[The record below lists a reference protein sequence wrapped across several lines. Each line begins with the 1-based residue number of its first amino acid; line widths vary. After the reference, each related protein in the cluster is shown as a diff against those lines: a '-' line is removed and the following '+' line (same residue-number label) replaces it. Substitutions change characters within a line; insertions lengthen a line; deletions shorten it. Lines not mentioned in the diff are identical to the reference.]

1 MKEAGLLTGGFLKK
15 TKVDFT
21 KIDKSLFKAVD
32 IREVEKIDIP
42 ARKAELM
49 TPQPKDSYRID
60 KVNNNNVLSII
71 NPEKFWGVSDF
82 VIIQIND

>member
-1 MKEAGLLTGGFLKK
+1 MASIGGFLKK

-32 IREVEKIDIP
+32 IRNTEKIEIP
-42 ARKAELM
+42 AKKAKLV

-60 KVNNNNVLSII
+60 LVHNSLVLSVI
-71 NPEKFWGVSDF
+71 NPDKFWGVSDF
-82 VIIQIND
+82 VIIQIDN